1 MKKIAGDIFILHI
14 CNQNHNH
21 MIYSSSNMEWHRQN
35 ILSFWTIFCPFT
47 PLTTWKINIL
57 KKWKKQ
63 LEMSTFDTYVQKIT
77 IIWYM
82 LPDIWSAKDR
92 IFSNFRPFFALLPLP
107 STSSQPRK
115 SKFWKNEKITWIYYH
130 FTHVHHKWP
139 SYNAWFL
146 RYGAQKTEL
155 FVILNHFLQFYPS
168 KNLLN
173 QNF

>member
-1 MKKIAGDIFILHI
+1 MTQTEYFVILDHFLPFYPPNNLKNQHFEKMKKATRDV
-14 CNQNHNH
+14 N
-21 MIYSSSNMEWHRQN
+21 
-35 ILSFWTIFCPFT
+35 
-47 PLTTWKINIL
+47 
-57 KKWKKQ
+57 
-63 LEMSTFDTYVQKIT
+63 TFDTYVQKIT

-92 IFSNFRPFFALLPLP
+92 IFSNFRPSFALLPPP
-107 STSSQPRK
+107 SISSQPRK
-115 SKFWKNEKITWIYYH
+115 SKFLKNEKITWIYYH
-130 FTHVHHKWP
+130 FTYVYHKWP

-146 RYGAQKTEL
+146 RCGAQKTEL